1 MNVLYLRVR
10 ARFAVFR
17 PFVTGSYRSTAPF
30 ITPSAAYGL
39 ALNLAGIDMRRCDDG
54 KSAMTLIAD
63 NLPRLDVALG
73 APADSNPWKWGR
85 SAGDDDDTLPRV
97 HEMYQQL
104 HNYPVGKSQSEHAPN
119 TKGAKYNIT
128 PVRRSFLSGLDAVV
142 CFRHSGL
149 EAFKEERI
157 RAGLRGETEHR
168 YGLPFLGDNN
178 FLPDRIDIVES
189 PPPCQWFVPIEA
201 GDGETPRRGV
211 GRLTVT
217 IDRRDSSRTR
227 SRLFG
232 PARRATAAIP
242 DGAWVRI
249 DYSN

>member
-1 MNVLYLRVR
+1 MNVLCLRVR
-10 ARFAVFR
+10 ARFAAFR

-39 ALNLAGIDMRRCDDG
+39 ALNLAGIDMRFDDG

-73 APADSNPWKWGR
+73 APADSSPWKWGR
-85 SAGDDDDTLPRV
+85 AAGDDDYTLPRV
-97 HEMYQQL
+97 HEVYQQL
-104 HNYPVGKSQSEHAPN
+104 HNYPVGKSQGSEHAAS
-119 TKGAKYNIT
+119 TMGAKYNIT
-128 PVRRSFLSGLDAVV
+128 PVRRSVLSGLDAVV

-149 EAFKEERI
+149 EAFKERI

-178 FLPDRIDIVES
+178 FLPDRIDVLES
-189 PPPCQWFVPIEA
+189 PPPCQWFVPVVA
-201 GDGETPRRGV
+201 GDGEAPRRGV
-211 GRLTVT
+211 GRLTIT

-232 PARRATAAIP
+232 PTRRATAAIP
-242 DGAWVRI
+242 DRAWVRI
-249 DYSN
+249 DYGT

>member
-1 MNVLYLRVR
+1 MLCLRVR
-10 ARFAVFR
+10 ARFAAFR

-54 KSAMTLIAD
+54 KSAMTLISD
-63 NLPRLDVALG
+63 SLPKLDVALG
-73 APADSNPWKWGR
+73 APADDDPWKWGR
-85 SAGDDDDTLPRV
+85 AAGDDDHNLPRV
-97 HEMYQQL
+97 HEVYQQL
-104 HNYPVGKSQSEHAPN
+104 HNYPVGRSRSENAAN
-119 TKGAKYNIT
+119 TKGAKYNII
-128 PVRRSFLSGLDAVV
+128 PVRRSFLSGLDAVI
-142 CFRHSGL
+142 CFRYSGL
-149 EAFKEERI
+149 DAFKERVE
-157 RAGLRGETEHR
+157 AGLRGEPEHR

-178 FLPDRIDIVES
+178 FLPDRIDVLES

-201 GDGETPRRGV
+201 GDGESPRRGV

-232 PARRATAAIP
+232 PIRRATAAIP
-242 DGAWVRI
+242 DSAWVRI